1 MEPTSNLEHRV
12 KAVLERVKVGPGRLH
27 VVAAGHG
34 GAHFELAA
42 KDLRAEEGEDAEK
55 EEEED
60 EERDDGLDRVDER
73 GQQVLQRLPVPVGGR
88 GRVEGMP
95 IDRAFGVW
103 VDELAR

>member
-34 GAHFELAA
+34 GAHFEFAA

-55 EEEED
+55 EQEED

-73 GQQVLQRLPVPVGGR
+73 GQQVLHRLPIPVGRDGGRACSGR
-88 GRVEGMP
+88 G
-95 IDRAFGVW
+95 
-103 VDELAR
+103 LC